1 MILSD
6 LKDRYNVKMFDVFI
20 SYNHKIKDQTK
31 QLYDELKSLNYKVW
45 MDEAELSAGSNALT
59 SELAT
64 AIKNSKVILSCIT
77 TDYCRSFNCNL
88 EVEYASA
95 KKKQIIVLM
104 IEKIDTTKIDD
115 LIVAGRNQASGI
127 GFIIT

>member
-1 MILSD
+1 
-6 LKDRYNVKMFDVFI
+6 MFDVFI
-20 SYNHKIKDQTK
+20 SYNWAIKEQVRK
-31 QLYDELKSLNYKVW
+31 LYQVLTSLNYKVW

-77 TDYCRSFNCNL
+77 TDYCKSFKCNL
-88 EVEYASA
+88 ELEYASA
-95 KKKQIIVLM
+95 KKKQIITLM
-104 IEKIDTTKIDD
+104 IERIDPTKIDEI
-115 LIVAGRNQASGI
+115 IVTDRNQASGI